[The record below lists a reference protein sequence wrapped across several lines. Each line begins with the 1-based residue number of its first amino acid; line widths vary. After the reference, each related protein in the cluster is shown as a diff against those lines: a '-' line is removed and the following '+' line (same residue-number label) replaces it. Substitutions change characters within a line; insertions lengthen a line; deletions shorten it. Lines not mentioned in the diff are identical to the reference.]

1 MRDIALYFLHKKN
14 SALPVCQKNETR
26 QDADKNLRRKK
37 IDCPTSDFFL
47 AKTFFKLLCLIVI
60 AFRKTNATYFIDK
73 Q

>member
-37 IDCPTSDFFL
+37 IDCPTSDFFWQKRSL
-47 AKTFFKLLCLIVI
+47 SFYA
-60 AFRKTNATYFIDK
+60 
-73 Q
+73 

>member
-1 MRDIALYFLHKKN
+1 MRDIVLCFLQKN

-26 QDADKNLRRKK
+26 QDADKKFKEEENRLP
-37 IDCPTSDFFL
+37 DVGFFL

-60 AFRKTNATYFIDK
+60 AFRKTNATCFIDK

>member
-1 MRDIALYFLHKKN
+1 MRDIVLYFLQKN
-14 SALPVCQKNETR
+14 SALPVRQKNETR
-26 QDADKNLRRKK
+26 QDADKKFKEEENRLP
-37 IDCPTSDFFL
+37 DVGFFL